1 MVGVTGSIPVARTI
15 LTFIGSFTSRAM
27 AHQRRWFLALI
38 VLLAFAGVAAAYWA
52 FDGVIS
58 AEALEARIASLGVW
72 APVGFVLLYGIAT
85 VVMVPGSI
93 FDLAGGA
100 LFGPYFGSVLNLAGG
115 SLGASLAFLV
125 ARYIA
130 RDWVEARAGRR
141 TKGIVRNVDADG
153 WQFVAFVRL
162 VPIFPYN
169 VLNYLLGL
177 THIPFHHYL
186 LATIV
191 FMAPSTFIYTWI
203 GVAGR
208 EAIAGNANNLRY
220 ALLALG
226 LLAVMLMLPRF
237 YKRWKKR

>member
-1 MVGVTGSIPVARTI
+1 
-15 LTFIGSFTSRAM
+15 M
-27 AHQRRWFLALI
+27 AHPRRWFIALI
-38 VLLAFAGVAAAYWA
+38 VLLVIGGGAAAVWA

-58 AEALEARIASLGVW
+58 ADALAARVASLGVW
-72 APVGFVLLYGIAT
+72 APVGFVLLYGVAT
-85 VVMVPGSI
+85 IVMVPGSI

-100 LFGPYFGSVLNLAGG
+100 LFGPYLGSVLNLTGG
-115 SLGASLAFLV
+115 SLGAALAFLV
-125 ARYIA
+125 GRYLA

-141 TKGIVRNVDADG
+141 TRGIMRSVDTDG

-169 VLNYLLGL
+169 VMNYLLGL
-177 THIPFHHYL
+177 TRIPFHHYV

-191 FMAPSTFIYTWI
+191 FMAPSTVVYTYI

-208 EAIAGNANNLRY
+208 EAIAGDTNNLRY

-237 YKRWKKR
+237 YKRWRRR

>member
-1 MVGVTGSIPVARTI
+1 
-15 LTFIGSFTSRAM
+15 M
-27 AHQRRWFLALI
+27 AHPRRWFIALI
-38 VLLAFAGVAAAYWA
+38 VLLVIGGGAAAVWA

-58 AEALEARIASLGVW
+58 ADALVARVASLGVW
-72 APVGFVLLYGIAT
+72 APVGFVLLYGVAT
-85 VVMVPGSI
+85 IVMVPGSI

-100 LFGPYFGSVLNLAGG
+100 LFGPYLGSALNLTGG
-115 SLGASLAFLV
+115 SLGAALAFLV
-125 ARYIA
+125 GRYLA

-141 TKGIVRNVDADG
+141 TRGIMRSVDTDG

-169 VLNYLLGL
+169 VMNYLLGL
-177 THIPFHHYL
+177 TRIPFHHYV

-191 FMAPSTFIYTWI
+191 FMAPSTVVYTYI

-208 EAIAGNANNLRY
+208 EAIAGDTNNLRY

-237 YKRWKKR
+237 YKRWRRASSR

>member
-15 LTFIGSFTSRAM
+15 LTFIVSITSRAM

-38 VLLAFAGVAAAYWA
+38 VLLVIAGIAAAYWA

-58 AEALEARIASLGVW
+58 AEALEVRIASLGVW

-93 FDLAGGA
+93 FDLVGGA
-100 LFGPYFGSVLNLAGG
+100 LFGPYFGSALNLAGG

-162 VPIFPYN
+162 VPVFPYN

-208 EAIAGNANNLRY
+208 EAIAGNVNNLRY

>member
-1 MVGVTGSIPVARTI
+1 MTHP
-15 LTFIGSFTSRAM
+15 
-27 AHQRRWFLALI
+27 RRWFIALM
-38 VLLAFAGVAAAYWA
+38 VLLVIGGGAAAAWA

-58 AEALEARIASLGVW
+58 ADALVARVASLGVW
-72 APVGFVLLYGIAT
+72 APVGFVLLYGVAT
-85 VVMVPGSI
+85 IVMVPGSI

-100 LFGPYFGSVLNLAGG
+100 LFGPYLGSALNLTGG
-115 SLGASLAFLV
+115 SLGAALAFLV
-125 ARYIA
+125 GRYLA

-141 TKGIVRNVDADG
+141 TRGIMRSVDTDG

-169 VLNYLLGL
+169 VMNYLLGL
-177 THIPFHHYL
+177 TRIPFHHYV

-191 FMAPSTFIYTWI
+191 FMAPSTVVYTYI

-208 EAIAGNANNLRY
+208 EAIAGDTNNLRY

-237 YKRWKKR
+237 YKRWRRR

>member
-1 MVGVTGSIPVARTI
+1 
-15 LTFIGSFTSRAM
+15 M
-27 AHQRRWFLALI
+27 AHPRRWFLALI
-38 VLLAFAGVAAAYWA
+38 VLLVFAGAAAAYWA
-52 FDGVIS
+52 FDGVIT
-58 AEALEARIASLGVW
+58 AEALEAKIASLGVW
-72 APVGFVLLYGIAT
+72 APVGFVLLYAIAT
-85 VVMVPGSI
+85 VAMVPGSI

-100 LFGPYFGSVLNLAGG
+100 LFGPYFGSALNLAGG

-141 TKGIVRNVDADG
+141 TKSIVKSVDADG

-169 VLNYLLGL
+169 VMNYLLGL
-177 THIPFHHYL
+177 THIPFAQYL
-186 LATIV
+186 FATLV

-208 EAIAGNANNLRY
+208 EAIAGDANNLRY

-226 LLAVMLMLPRF
+226 LLAVMLMVPRF
-237 YKRWKKR
+237 YKRMRRTRS

>member
-1 MVGVTGSIPVARTI
+1 
-15 LTFIGSFTSRAM
+15 M

-38 VLLAFAGVAAAYWA
+38 VLLVFAGVAAAYWA

-93 FDLAGGA
+93 FDLVGGA
-100 LFGPYFGSVLNLAGG
+100 VFGPYLGGALNLAGG
-115 SLGASLAFLV
+115 TLGAVLAFLV
-125 ARYIA
+125 ARYVA

-141 TKGIVRNVDADG
+141 TKGIVKSVDADG
-153 WQFVAFVRL
+153 WRFVAFVRL
-162 VPIFPYN
+162 VPVFPYN
-169 VLNYLLGL
+169 VMNYLLGL
-177 THIPFHHYL
+177 THIPLHHYL
-186 LATIV
+186 VATIV
-191 FMAPSTFIYTWI
+191 FMAPSTAVYTWI

-208 EAIAGNANNLRY
+208 EAIAGEANNLRY

-237 YKRWKKR
+237 YKRWRRG